1 MIVFLVQKE
10 DRFVVRTMLDLREH
24 MGKCGGVDP
33 VLSNGEIYAIWSSLY
48 LLVYFRVCAVLCD
61 CVFLEEEK
69 IGHRIRARTWNNK
82 MLMHKHR
89 RMNMLQLKYASEC
102 RVWRVD
108 LHWRQ

>member
-1 MIVFLVQKE
+1 M
-10 DRFVVRTMLDLREH
+10 
-24 MGKCGGVDP
+24 
-33 VLSNGEIYAIWSSLY
+33 
-48 LLVYFRVCAVLCD
+48 LCD
-61 CVFLEEEK
+61 CVILEEEK

-89 RMNMLQLKYASEC
+89 RMKRLPLKYASEC